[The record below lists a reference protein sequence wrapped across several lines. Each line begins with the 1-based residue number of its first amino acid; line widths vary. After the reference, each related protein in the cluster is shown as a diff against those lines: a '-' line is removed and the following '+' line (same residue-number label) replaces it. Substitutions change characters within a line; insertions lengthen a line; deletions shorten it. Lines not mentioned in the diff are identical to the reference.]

1 MAIMIAGGKEHIHS
15 VLQGPDT
22 LQRETIWQKMQQ
34 NNIGQNNAE
43 DSVIGKAAEVQI
55 SKEGRKMYEDAHEPL
70 TKMTQTDFMTEGEKK
85 LKDFLDMK
93 DKRKEYLKQA
103 DELQKK
109 LDTDDSLTDKDKESI
124 HKEIEELTE
133 KGKSPDDKLH
143 EMYQK
148 KFDLKDELASQDDPE
163 QQAQLQAQITQAEVG
178 VREAKNQV
186 IIEGALEEAYNRQVA
201 DERNILAEAKN
212 KADCLGKKLDLR
224 SSDLAM
230 SVRTEEQVQ
239 EQAAE
244 NGKYQPTANDV
255 IQAAVQ
261 EGKDRAEAQE
271 NDTEKLADGGLDAAF
286 SAQNDTATKMSATD
300 VDDTEAMLNRIKAM
314 EKVTVEE
321 VMV

>member
-1 MAIMIAGGKEHIHS
+1 MAMMIAGGKEHIHS

-22 LQRETIWQKMQQ
+22 LQRETIWQRMQQ
-34 NNIGQNNAE
+34 NNTGQNNAE

-55 SKEGRKMYEDAHEPL
+55 SKEGRKMYEDAHDPL

-124 HKEIEELTE
+124 QKEIEELKE

-163 QQAQLQAQITQAEVG
+163 KQAQLQAQITQAEVG

-186 IIEGALEEAYNRQVA
+186 IIEGALEEAYNRQVN
-201 DERNILAEAKN
+201 DERAMLAEAKN

-286 SAQNDTATKMSATD
+286 SAQNDTDTKMSATD

>member
-1 MAIMIAGGKEHIHS
+1 
-15 VLQGPDT
+15 
-22 LQRETIWQKMQQ
+22 
-34 NNIGQNNAE
+34 
-43 DSVIGKAAEVQI
+43 
-55 SKEGRKMYEDAHEPL
+55 
-70 TKMTQTDFMTEGEKK
+70 
-85 LKDFLDMK
+85 MK

-124 HKEIEELTE
+124 QKEIEELTE

-148 KFDLKDELASQDDPE
+148 KIDLKDELASQDDPE
-163 QQAQLQAQITQAEVG
+163 KQAQLQAQITQAEVG
-178 VREAKNQV
+178 IREAKNQV
-186 IIEGALEEAYNRQVA
+186 IIEGALEEAYNRQVN
-201 DERNILAEAKN
+201 DERAMLAEAKN
-212 KADCLGKKLDLR
+212 KADYLGKKLDLR

-244 NGKYQPTANDV
+244 NVKYQPTANDV

>member
-1 MAIMIAGGKEHIHS
+1 MAMMIAGGKEHTQS

-22 LQRETIWQKMQQ
+22 LQRETIWQRMQQ

-55 SKEGRKMYEDAHEPL
+55 SKEGRKMYEDAHDPL
-70 TKMTQTDFMTEGEKK
+70 NKMTQTDFMTEGEKQ

-124 HKEIEELTE
+124 QKEIEELTE

-163 QQAQLQAQITQAEVG
+163 QQVQLQAQITQAKVG
-178 VREAKNQV
+178 IREAKNQV
-186 IIEGALEEAYNRQVA
+186 IIEGALEEAYNRQVIA
-201 DERNILAEAKN
+201 ERQILAEAKN
-212 KADCLGKKLDLR
+212 KADYLGKKLDLR

-230 SVRTEEQVQ
+230 SVRTE

-271 NDTEKLADGGLDAAF
+271 DDTEKLADGGLDAAF

-300 VDDTEAMLNRIKAM
+300 VDDTEAMLKRIKAM

>member
-1 MAIMIAGGKEHIHS
+1 MAMMIVGGKEHIQS

-22 LQRETIWQKMQQ
+22 LQRETIWQRMQQ
-34 NNIGQNNAE
+34 NNTGQNNAE

-55 SKEGRKMYEDAHEPL
+55 SKEGRKMYEDAHDSL

-109 LDTDDSLTDKDKESI
+109 LDSDDSLTDKDKESI
-124 HKEIEELTE
+124 QKEIEELKE

-163 QQAQLQAQITQAEVG
+163 KQAQLQAQITQAEVG

-186 IIEGALEEAYNRQVA
+186 IIEGALEEAYNRQVN
-201 DERNILAEAKN
+201 DERKILAEAKN
-212 KADCLGKKLDLR
+212 KADYLGKKLDLR

-244 NGKYQPTANDV
+244 NVKYQPTANDV

-271 NDTEKLADGGLDAAF
+271 NDTEKFADGGLDATF

>member
-1 MAIMIAGGKEHIHS
+1 MAMMIAGGKEHIQS

-22 LQRETIWQKMQQ
+22 LQRETIWQRMQQ
-34 NNIGQNNAE
+34 NNTGQNNAE

-55 SKEGRKMYEDAHEPL
+55 SKEGRKMYEDAHDSL

-109 LDTDDSLTDKDKESI
+109 LDSDDSLTDKDKESI
-124 HKEIEELTE
+124 QKEIEELKE

-163 QQAQLQAQITQAEVG
+163 KQAQLQAQITQAEVG

-186 IIEGALEEAYNRQVA
+186 IIEGALEEAYNRQVN
-201 DERNILAEAKN
+201 DERKILAEAKN
-212 KADCLGKKLDLR
+212 KADYLGKKLDLR

-244 NGKYQPTANDV
+244 NVKYQPTANDV

-271 NDTEKLADGGLDAAF
+271 NDTEKLADGGLDVAF
-286 SAQNDTATKMSATD
+286 SAQNDTATKISATD